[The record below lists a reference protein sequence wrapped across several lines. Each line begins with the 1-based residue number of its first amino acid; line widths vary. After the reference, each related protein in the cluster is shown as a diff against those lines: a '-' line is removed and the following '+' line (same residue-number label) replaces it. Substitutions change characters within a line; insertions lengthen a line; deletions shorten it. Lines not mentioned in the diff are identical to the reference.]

1 MLRLHANSTRRARWD
16 VKLGF
21 HSHTHAFPLPLS
33 SLFGDGGFT
42 GCVDV
47 IVLRQYPV
55 QWMEKMSDGRNVFRN
70 SRLEEREAKSLK
82 QIDNSEGKSCSLRYR
97 MSLKKNANIQIQKG
111 EDPQGFVAVRFHRVI

>member
-21 HSHTHAFPLPLS
+21 HHHTHAFPLLLS

-42 GCVDV
+42 GCVDI

-55 QWMEKMSDGRNVFRN
+55 QVIDTFLTNKN
-70 SRLEEREAKSLK
+70 LK
-82 QIDNSEGKSCSLRYR
+82 
-97 MSLKKNANIQIQKG
+97 
-111 EDPQGFVAVRFHRVI
+111 

>member
-21 HSHTHAFPLPLS
+21 HSHARAFPLPLA

-42 GCVDV
+42 GCVDA

-55 QWMEKMSDGRNVFRN
+55 QVGILTSDMVKAKAGIRRIKGW
-70 SRLEEREAKSLK
+70 EERTL
-82 QIDNSEGKSCSLRYR
+82 CY
-97 MSLKKNANIQIQKG
+97 
-111 EDPQGFVAVRFHRVI
+111 VINKRHS

>member
-21 HSHTHAFPLPLS
+21 HSHAHAFPLPLA
-33 SLFGDGGFT
+33 SLFGDGGLT

-55 QWMEKMSDGRNVFRN
+55 QVGTLTLYILG
-70 SRLEEREAKSLK
+70 RLESKAGILSDQKVERRECFCFC
-82 QIDNSEGKSCSLRYR
+82 Q
-97 MSLKKNANIQIQKG
+97 
-111 EDPQGFVAVRFHRVI
+111 

>member
-21 HSHTHAFPLPLS
+21 HSHTHAFPLPLT

-47 IVLRQYPV
+47 IVVRQYPV
-55 QWMEKMSDGRNVFRN
+55 QVGKLPGESFENEKR
-70 SRLEEREAKSLK
+70 
-82 QIDNSEGKSCSLRYR
+82 GKTNLLFKLYY
-97 MSLKKNANIQIQKG
+97 
-111 EDPQGFVAVRFHRVI
+111 PF

>member
-21 HSHTHAFPLPLS
+21 HSHAHAFPLPLA

-55 QWMEKMSDGRNVFRN
+55 QVGILTRDMVK
-70 SRLEEREAKSLK
+70 LK
-82 QIDNSEGKSCSLRYR
+82 L
-97 MSLKKNANIQIQKG
+97 
-111 EDPQGFVAVRFHRVI
+111 VFHRIKRLSEENSTCFLTR